1 MTPDELAIP
10 EWAKIVLIIVGAV
23 LLVFLLVH
31 NKPEPFVLPEP
42 KEPTPEP
49 EIQETNELD
58 QLNPD
63 YGAYVWLAGKRYN

>member
-1 MTPDELAIP
+1 MTPDEILLP

-23 LLVFLLVH
+23 VLIFLLVWDR
-31 NKPEPFVLPEP
+31 PEPFVLPEP
-42 KEPTPEP
+42 KEEPEP

-63 YGAYVWLAGKRYN
+63 YGRYVWLAGKRYN